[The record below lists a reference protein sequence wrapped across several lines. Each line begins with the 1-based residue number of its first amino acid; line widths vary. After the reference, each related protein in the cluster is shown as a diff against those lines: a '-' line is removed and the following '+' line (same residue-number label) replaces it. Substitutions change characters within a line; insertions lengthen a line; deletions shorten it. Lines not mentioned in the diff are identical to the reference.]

1 MLHVGKS
8 IARTVQSLQNFEILR
23 KKWHEERERRRFDE
37 DYTELQSIYRCV
49 ALPLSLLSPPLS
61 LYLSLALTHHRILL
75 LHRRNFLR
83 VIRAEEAGHHDES
96 FDRNDFRD
104 EEREDRRE
112 DP

>member
-49 ALPLSLLSPPLS
+49 ALPLSLSSPPPHSLS
-61 LYLSLALTHHRILL
+61 TSLSH
-75 LHRRNFLR
+75 
-83 VIRAEEAGHHDES
+83 
-96 FDRNDFRD
+96 
-104 EEREDRRE
+104 
-112 DP
+112 

>member
-49 ALPLSLLSPPLS
+49 ALPLTPIMLAPTMHVTTLSSHPRPPPAAGRA
-61 LYLSLALTHHRILL
+61 ALRWRPTGTGCPPYS
-75 LHRRNFLR
+75 
-83 VIRAEEAGHHDES
+83 VD
-96 FDRNDFRD
+96 
-104 EEREDRRE
+104 
-112 DP
+112 